1 MAMYIYE
8 DNYYNFIERSLYL
21 LQLNL
26 AIFTMTSHAIFV
38 KMSQRTLLV
47 SRVAQ
52 KTRTTLLQIC
62 LKKSGALLSC
72 HADVIHEPV

>member
-1 MAMYIYE
+1 MVMYIYE

-21 LQLNL
+21 LYL

-38 KMSQRTLLV
+38 KMSQRILLV

-72 HADVIHEPV
+72 HADVIHKPV

>member
-1 MAMYIYE
+1 MVMYIYE

-21 LQLNL
+21 LYL
-26 AIFTMTSHAIFV
+26 AMFTMTSHAIFV

-72 HADVIHEPV
+72 HADVIHKPV

>member
-1 MAMYIYE
+1 MVMYIYE

-21 LQLNL
+21 LYL

-72 HADVIHEPV
+72 HADVIHKPV